1 MLKVLIA
8 DDESKVCQ
16 LIEKL
21 VDWDALDMEVAAV
34 AENGIDALEKIK
46 EVHPDI
52 VITDIRM
59 PGYDGL
65 DLIRLGKE
73 EAPKAEFVIISGY
86 RHFEYA
92 QMAIRYGVNAYLLKP
107 IKKDELTETLKRL
120 STRFRAQT
128 EQLSQEE
135 KTRLAVRSDEKN
147 LRQAFLQDLVG
158 RRNKETLSQPLLEIN
173 REFHY
178 RFEPGEFCIA
188 ILKLDGRV
196 CDEEQNVQFMAEK
209 VQSAAERLC
218 HGDREYGAQ
227 RIPFLSVKL

>member
-1 MLKVLIA
+1 MLRVLIA

-21 VDWDALDMEVAAV
+21 VDWDALGMEVVAV
-34 AENGIDALEKIK
+34 AENGIEALEKIK
-46 EVHPDI
+46 EFHPDI

-135 KTRLAVRSDEKN
+135 KTRLAIRSDEKN

-158 RRNKETLSQPLLEIN
+158 RRKKETLSQPLLEIN
-173 REFHY
+173 REFH
-178 RFEPGEFCIA
+178 
-188 ILKLDGRV
+188 
-196 CDEEQNVQFMAEK
+196 
-209 VQSAAERLC
+209 
-218 HGDREYGAQ
+218 
-227 RIPFLSVKL
+227 